1 MKGLIFILVGVLV
14 LGGTAI
20 GLGYAGIINIP
31 GITPKKA
38 PAKSSSPAQDTAS
51 NQTPK
56 SGDAAPTTPVVA
68 PKPEPKAEEPT
79 PDKPKPV
86 QRVDGTD
93 RVAKLWASMD
103 SETLSKVL
111 TKWNDGDV
119 LAILAK
125 MDDKKL
131 AELLNTI
138 ASTDPDRAARISQGI
153 KSMEKGGR

>member
-1 MKGLIFILVGVLV
+1 MKGMIVILVGVIV
-14 LGGTAI
+14 LGGVGI

-38 PAKSSSPAQDTAS
+38 PAKV
-51 NQTPK
+51 TPGAELADSKK
-56 SGDAAPTTPVVA
+56 SEVATPVTPIVT
-68 PKPEPKAEEPT
+68 PKPEPKVEAPQPE
-79 PDKPKPV
+79 KPKV
-86 QRVDGTD
+86 VERVDGTD
-93 RVAKLWASMD
+93 RVAKLWAAMD

-111 TKWNDGDV
+111 AKWNDGGV

-138 ASTDPDRAARISQGI
+138 ATTDPDRAARISQGI